1 MGSVNEENESKVR
14 SAADAAD
21 AAAGDVFVHHGKGFR
36 F

>member
-14 SAADAAD
+14 SAADAA

>member
-14 SAADAAD
+14 RRKAD
-21 AAAGDVFVHHGKGFR
+21 GVFVHHGKGFR

>member
-14 SAADAAD
+14 SAADAA
-21 AAAGDVFVHHGKGFR
+21 AGDVFVHHGKGFR

>member
-14 SAADAAD
+14 SAADAA
-21 AAAGDVFVHHGKGFR
+21 AAGDVFVHHGKGFR